1 MQFMEH
7 TATGDLWLNPT
18 PTAGAVTEKRM
29 QYLPLAI
36 TPTVALPYPRLLIM
50 SFKICPQLIL
60 RKIRYLVRRTTL
72 TSGEVTN
79 RLTEFL
85 YW

>member
-18 PTAGAVTEKRM
+18 PTAGAVTEKRK
-29 QYLPLAI
+29 QRLPLAI

-50 SFKICPQLIL
+50 SFKICL
-60 RKIRYLVRRTTL
+60 
-72 TSGEVTN
+72 
-79 RLTEFL
+79 
-85 YW
+85 

>member
-1 MQFMEH
+1 MEH

-18 PTAGAVTEKRM
+18 PTAGAVTEKRK

-36 TPTVALPYPRLLIM
+36 TPTVALAYPRLLIN
-50 SFKICPQLIL
+50 SFKISPQPIL
-60 RKIRYLVRRTTL
+60 RQVGYLVRRTTL
-72 TSGEVTN
+72 TSGQVTN

-85 YW
+85 YR